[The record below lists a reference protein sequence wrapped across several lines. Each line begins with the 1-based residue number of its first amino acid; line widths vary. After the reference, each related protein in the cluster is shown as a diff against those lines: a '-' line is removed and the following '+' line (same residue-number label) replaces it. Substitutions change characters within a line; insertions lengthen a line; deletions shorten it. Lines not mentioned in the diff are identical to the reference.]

1 MPLTQQNVQ
10 NTMAQYAQGTRPLNF
25 RKPKSWYIVD
35 EQGHAYPLKAV
46 YAMATNKPLAS
57 FNTEEARD
65 ALEALRFNVC
75 NFDDPGVSF
84 EGSIRQALKD
94 KRSERQARLKA
105 AARKPTLRVVQT
117 LIYERNPDVVAEVLD
132 RANGICELCNGKAP
146 FLRRDGSPY
155 LEIHH
160 TVRLADGGDDT
171 VENAVAVC
179 PNCHRWEHFGQQ
191 S

>member
-1 MPLTQQNVQ
+1 MV
-10 NTMAQYAQGTRPLNF
+10 QYAKGARRLSF

-35 EQGHAYPLKAV
+35 EQGRAYPLKAV
-46 YAMATNKPLAS
+46 YAMATNETSAS
-57 FNTEEARD
+57 FHTGEARE
-65 ALEALRFNVC
+65 ALEALGFNVC
-75 NFDDPGVSF
+75 NFYDPGVSF
-84 EGSIRQALKD
+84 EESVRQALKD

-105 AARKPTLRVVQT
+105 AARKPTQRVVQT

-132 RANGICELCNGKAP
+132 HANGICELCNGKAP